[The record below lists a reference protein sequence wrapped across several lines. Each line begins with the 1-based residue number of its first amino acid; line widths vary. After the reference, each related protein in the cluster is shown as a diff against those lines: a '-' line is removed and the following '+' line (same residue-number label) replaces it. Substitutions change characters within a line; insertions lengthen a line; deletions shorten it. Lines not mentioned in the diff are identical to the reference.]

1 MDGLGNP
8 IIFLNFLLGRLG
20 QPQDVAVAVAVVVA
34 VVVAVDVAV
43 DADGVPALALVVS
56 RGLPNCKPLIP
67 VV

>member
-1 MDGLGNP
+1 MDGLGKP

-20 QPQDVAVAVAVVVA
+20 QPQDVAVAVAVA